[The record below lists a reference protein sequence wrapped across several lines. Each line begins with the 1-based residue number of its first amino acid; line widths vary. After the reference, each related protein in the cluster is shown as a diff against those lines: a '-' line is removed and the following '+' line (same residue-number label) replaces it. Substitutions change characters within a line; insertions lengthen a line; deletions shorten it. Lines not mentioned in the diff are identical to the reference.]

1 MESTHSRMSN
11 TPSLAI
17 VDDEPAVVRFLTTF
31 FRRTGFDVNAMEK
44 VSDLVPWLESN
55 PCDCLLLDLHMP
67 DIDGFTLLC
76 MLHEKFPE
84 LPVIIFTGIQCD
96 GEEQR
101 AILTAGAFDYICKG
115 ASLTETLEVVERA
128 VEQHRKLAS
137 A

>member
-1 MESTHSRMSN
+1 MESTFSSMQN
-11 TPSLAI
+11 TPSLVI

-31 FRRTGFDVNAMEK
+31 FRRTGFEVNALENA
-44 VSDLVPWLESN
+44 SDLMPWLSSN
-55 PCDCLLLDLHMP
+55 SCDCLLLDLHMP

-76 MLHEKFPE
+76 MLHNQFPE

-101 AILTAGAFDYICKG
+101 AILAAGAFDYICKG
-115 ASLTETLEVVERA
+115 ASLTETIEVVERA